1 MSQDN
6 FMEAAGETGIEKVER
21 KLEELEPE
29 PLTLETQIADETRRR
44 ELLAGYIKANLQ
56 EGVDYYTIT
65 FKNGTT
71 SKPSLSKPG
80 SEKFMS
86 LLHLR
91 AEFIRDIETWEMLG
105 QPKGLL
111 TYKCVI
117 KNQRGE
123 VLGEGRGARD
133 AQVEGDVN
141 KAIKMAQKSAQIDA
155 ILRIGALSD
164 YFSQDLEDLPQLPE
178 PPQNAPTPQG
188 ATKPRTF
195 EYSPRNLANAPTVA
209 PTVSN
214 STYKTNPAKPAS
226 EKQLNFV
233 KKLMYEKA
241 VEEAEIL
248 RGYPVGRID
257 ELSSAHASQII
268 ETLLKMPS
276 QENPSYEY

>member
-1 MSQDN
+1 MNQDD
-6 FMEAAGETGIEKVER
+6 FMEATGETGIEKVER

-29 PLTLETQIADETRRR
+29 PSTLEMQIADETRRR

-91 AEFIRDIETWEMLG
+91 AEFIRDVETWEMLG

-111 TYKCVI
+111 TYKCI
-117 KNQRGE
+117 IENRQGE
-123 VLGEGRGARD
+123 ILGEGRGARD
-133 AQVEGDVN
+133 AQREGDVN

-178 PPQNAPTPQG
+178 LPQNVSATQG
-188 ATKPRTF
+188 ATKTPTYA
-195 EYSPRNLANAPTVA
+195 YSTGNPTGR

-214 STYKTNPAKPAS
+214 STYKTNPAKLAS
-226 EKQLNFV
+226 EKQLSFIR
-233 KKLMYEKA
+233 KLMYEKA
-241 VEEAEIL
+241 VEQADIL
-248 RGYPVGRID
+248 QGYKENTIE
-257 ELSSAHASQII
+257 ELSSAHSSQII
-268 ETLLKMPS
+268 ETLLKMPN
-276 QENPSYEY
+276 QENPGYEY